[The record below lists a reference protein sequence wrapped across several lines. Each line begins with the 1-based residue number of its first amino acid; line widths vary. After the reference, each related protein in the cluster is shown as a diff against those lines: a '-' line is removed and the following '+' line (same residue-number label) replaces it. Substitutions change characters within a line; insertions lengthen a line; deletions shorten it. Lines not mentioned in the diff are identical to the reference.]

1 MGPDFRKVVTAADQL
16 RSRVK
21 GERVTY
27 VVNRNINYTNVCG
40 YRCQFCA
47 FSKGK
52 HSEDLRGK
60 PYRLSLEEIA
70 SRAAEAWERGATEVC
85 MQGGIHP
92 EFTGDTYLEILRA
105 VKNTVPD
112 IHVHAFSPLE
122 VFQGAS
128 TLGVSVQEFLVKLK
142 NAGLGSLPGTAAEVL
157 DDEVRSMLCPDKI
170 TTNEWLE
177 IMETAH
183 VVGLKTTSTIM
194 FGHLDSPHH
203 WYGNHPGQGHV
214 DSG

>member
-1 MGPDFRKVVTAADQL
+1 LQ
-16 RSRVK
+16 
-21 GERVTY
+21 
-27 VVNRNINYTNVCG
+27 
-40 YRCQFCA
+40 
-47 FSKGK
+47 
-52 HSEDLRGK
+52 
-60 PYRLSLEEIA
+60 
-70 SRAAEAWERGATEVC
+70 
-85 MQGGIHP
+85 
-92 EFTGDTYLEILRA
+92 A

-177 IMETAH
+177 VCLLAAH
-183 VVGLKTTSTIM
+183 IVGRGT
-194 FGHLDSPHH
+194 HA
-203 WYGNHPGQGHV
+203 
-214 DSG
+214 

>member
-1 MGPDFRKVVTAADQL
+1 
-16 RSRVK
+16 
-21 GERVTY
+21 
-27 VVNRNINYTNVCG
+27 
-40 YRCQFCA
+40 
-47 FSKGK
+47 
-52 HSEDLRGK
+52 
-60 PYRLSLEEIA
+60 
-70 SRAAEAWERGATEVC
+70 
-85 MQGGIHP
+85 
-92 EFTGDTYLEILRA
+92 

-157 DDEVRSMLCPDKI
+157 DDKVRSMLCPDKI

-203 WYGNHPGQGHV
+203 WYGNHPGQGDF